1 MLPWRPLAANAV
13 LAAVKF
19 TKKMAGDK
27 SAAGPEAEA
36 PSGTG
41 VAAAG
46 LLLNLEDS
54 PWGGGVGGSWATLL
68 EGGSRARGFGVKC
81 REFLGNAVGAY
92 PVRILGAV
100 PPQGP
105 APGPS
110 PLKTPSPP
118 GF

>member
-54 PWGGGVGGSWATLL
+54 PWGGGGSWATLL

-81 REFLGNAVGAY
+81 REFFGKCRRSVS
-92 PVRILGAV
+92 
-100 PPQGP
+100 GP
-105 APGPS
+105 NFGGRP
-110 PLKTPSPP
+110 PP
-118 GF
+118 GSRTRPLSS